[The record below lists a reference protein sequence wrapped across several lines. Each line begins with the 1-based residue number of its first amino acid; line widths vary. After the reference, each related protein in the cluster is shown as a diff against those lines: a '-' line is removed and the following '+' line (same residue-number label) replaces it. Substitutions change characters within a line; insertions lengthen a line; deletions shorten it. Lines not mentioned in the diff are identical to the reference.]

1 MKILNRKK
9 GKNMVKINLENNL
22 SPRVKSLIIIVS
34 LLFLGL
40 IIGIII
46 STLSSPYVLEQI
58 ESRPSKIPEF
68 ELTEETRNQIV
79 SSYTT
84 ITTIL
89 CVNISLLFG
98 LLYVYI
104 RTYRRTKSRYLVGFS
119 LFIGVLLAKSIAF
132 LAASTPL
139 LSESVRSAPG
149 YVGVMRGSI
158 FGPFAIYFT
167 IFEIIAM
174 CILLYLSNE

>member
-1 MKILNRKK
+1 MKKIKRKK
-9 GKNMVKINLENNL
+9 GENMKKNHLKNNL
-22 SPRVKSLIIIVS
+22 SPRAKSLILILS
-34 LLFLGL
+34 LLLLGL

-46 STLSSPYVLEQI
+46 STLSGPYVLEQI

-68 ELTEETRNQIV
+68 ELTEEIRSQIV
-79 SSYTT
+79 SIYTI

-89 CVNISLLFG
+89 CINITLLLG

-104 RTYRRTKSRYLVGFS
+104 RTYRRTKSHYLVGFS

-139 LSESVRSAPG
+139 LSESIRAAPG
-149 YVGVMRGSI
+149 YIGAIRDSS

-167 IFEIIAM
+167 ILEIIAM
-174 CILLYLSNE
+174 CILLYLSTE

>member
-1 MKILNRKK
+1 MKK
-9 GKNMVKINLENNL
+9 NNL
-22 SPRVKSLIIIVS
+22 SPRVKSLILILS
-34 LLFLGL
+34 LLLLGL

-46 STLSSPYVLEQI
+46 STLSSSYVLEQI
-58 ESRPSKIPEF
+58 ESRPLKEPGF
-68 ELTEETRNQIV
+68 DLTEEIKSQIV
-79 SSYTT
+79 SSYTI

-89 CVNISLLFG
+89 CINITLLFG
-98 LLYVYI
+98 LLCVYL

-139 LSESVRSAPG
+139 LSEYARAAPG
-149 YVGVMRGSI
+149 YIGVMKGSI

-174 CILLYLSNE
+174 CILLYLSTE

>member
-1 MKILNRKK
+1 MMKIH
-9 GKNMVKINLENNL
+9 LENNL
-22 SPRVKSLIIIVS
+22 SPKIKSLILIIS
-34 LLFLGL
+34 LLVLGL

-58 ESRPSKIPEF
+58 ESRPSKIPDF
-68 ELTEETRNQIV
+68 ELTEEIRSQIV

-89 CVNISLLFG
+89 CVNITLLLGLLF
-98 LLYVYI
+98 VYI

-119 LFIGVLLAKSIAF
+119 LFIGVLLTKSIAF
-132 LAASTPL
+132 LVASTPL
-139 LSESVRSAPG
+139 LSESVRAAPG
-149 YVGVMRGSI
+149 YIGAMRGSI

-174 CILLYLSNE
+174 SILLYLSNE

>member
-1 MKILNRKK
+1 MKKLKRKK
-9 GKNMVKINLENNL
+9 GEYMKKNHLINNL
-22 SPRVKSLIIIVS
+22 NPRVKSLILIIS
-34 LLFLGL
+34 LLILGI

-68 ELTEETRNQIV
+68 ELTEEIKSQIV
-79 SSYTT
+79 SSYTI

-89 CVNISLLFG
+89 CINITLLFG
-98 LLYVYI
+98 LLYIYK
-104 RTYRRTKSRYLVGFS
+104 RTYHRTKSRYLVGFS
-119 LFIGVLLAKSIAF
+119 IFIGVLLAKSIAF

-139 LSESVRSAPG
+139 LSEYARAAPG
-149 YVGVMRGSI
+149 YIGVMRGST

-174 CILLYLSNE
+174 CILLFLSNE